1 MERVVAT
8 ESGLVGGRRGRG
20 KSITW
25 RGIPFAAPPLGENR
39 FRAPQPADQWRGVRE
54 CDAYGAALFQEK
66 YLTLTTPLKLQPMS
80 EDCLT
85 LNVFSPDSVPSA
97 PRPVMVFIHGGR
109 FLMGMAATPI
119 YDGTHL
125 ARNQD
130 VVVVTI
136 QYRFGPFGFLDLT
149 DYATPDRPFETNLGL
164 RDQIAALDWV
174 RRNIAAFG
182 GDPGNVTVFGESA
195 GGTSVTALLAAP
207 AAKGLF
213 TGAIAESPAPEL
225 VVEQDTARIIAA
237 EFLRLLDDP
246 ARVPGAPHDGRPFPA
261 EQARRLLSRA
271 SGRTIH
277 ETGKKLMDYAQKVD
291 IGVFLPL
298 APIVG
303 DDILPQS
310 PLQAACAGVTH
321 PIPLI
326 IGNNREEGALFSRFF
341 DLTPAV
347 EKTVHKLAGTE
358 GGDAIRAVYSAE
370 KGDRSRLAGD
380 FLFWGPTS
388 VFVDGHSAV
397 APTFHYRYD
406 YVTRLLK
413 ASGFGATH
421 TTEMLAVFG
430 SLKTYVAGFLA
441 IADWR
446 SVSRLV
452 GEVQGRWGGF
462 ARHRDPGRDW
472 PAYTTTDRQV
482 MIIDDPSRVDA
493 DPDAGRREVWQ
504 RLHSS
509 DVPG

>member
-1 MERVVAT
+1 
-8 ESGLVGGRRGRG
+8 
-20 KSITW
+20 
-25 RGIPFAAPPLGENR
+25 
-39 FRAPQPADQWRGVRE
+39 FRAPQPAEQWRGVRE

-97 PRPVMVFIHGGR
+97 PRPVMVFIHGGG

-125 ARNQD
+125 ARSQD

-149 DYATPDRPFETNLGL
+149 DYATVDRPFETNLGL

-195 GGTSVTALLAAP
+195 GGTSVVALLASP

-213 TGAIAESPAPEL
+213 AGAIAESPAPEL
-225 VVEQDTARIIAA
+225 VVEKDTARTIAA

-246 ARVPGAPHDGRPFPA
+246 ARLPGAPHDGRPFHV

-271 SGRTIH
+271 SGRAIH

-291 IGVFLPL
+291 VGVFLPL

-310 PLQAACAGVTH
+310 PLQAARAGATH

-347 EKTVHKLAGTE
+347 EKTVRNLAGTE
-358 GGDAIRAVYSAE
+358 GGDAIRAVYTTA
-370 KGDRSRLAGD
+370 KGDKSRLSGD

-462 ARHRDPGRDW
+462 ARHRNPGRDW

-509 DVPG
+509 PRDDQRAPKAGHPAG

>member
-1 MERVVAT
+1 MERVIAT

-20 KSITW
+20 RSISW
-25 RGIPFAAPPLGENR
+25 RGIPFAAPPLGDKR
-39 FRAPQPADQWRGVRE
+39 FRAPQPPEAWRGVRE
-54 CDAYGAALFQEK
+54 CDSFGDALIQEK

-97 PRPVMVFIHGGR
+97 PRPVMVFVHGGG

-136 QYRFGPFGFLDLT
+136 QYRFGPFGFLDVT
-149 DYATPDRPFETNLGL
+149 EYADPEHPFETNLGL
-164 RDQIAALDWV
+164 RDQIAALEWV
-174 RRNIAAFG
+174 QRNIAAFG
-182 GDPGNVTVFGESA
+182 GDADNVTVFGESA
-195 GGTSVTALLAAP
+195 GGSSVLALLAVP

-213 TGAIAESPAPEL
+213 AAAIAESPAPEL
-225 VVEQDTARIIAA
+225 VVEQDTARIIAD

-246 ARVPGAPHDGRPFPA
+246 FRAPGAPHDGHPFPA
-261 EQARRLLSRA
+261 RQARRLLSRA
-271 SGRTIH
+271 SGHAIH
-277 ETGKKLMDYAQKVD
+277 QAGKKLMDYSMKVD
-291 IGVFLPL
+291 VGVFLPM
-298 APIVG
+298 APIIG

-310 PLQAACAGVTH
+310 PLQAARAGVTH
-321 PIPLI
+321 PIPLVV
-326 IGNNREEGALFSRFF
+326 GNNREEGALFARFF

-347 EKTVHKLAGTE
+347 EKTVHKLAGTA
-358 GGDAIRAVYSAE
+358 GGEAIRAVYGEE
-370 KGDRSRLAGD
+370 KADKSRLSGD

-397 APTFHYRYD
+397 APTYHYRYD

-452 GEVQGRWGGF
+452 AEVQGRWGGF
-462 ARHRDPGRDW
+462 ARHRDPGSDW
-472 PAYTTTDRQV
+472 PAYTTADRRV
-482 MIIDDPSRVDA
+482 LIIDDPSRVDT
-493 DPDAGRREVWQ
+493 DPDARRREVWQ
-504 RLHSS
+504 RLHSTELS
-509 DVPG
+509 G

>member
-1 MERVVAT
+1 MERVIAT
-8 ESGLVGGRRGRG
+8 DAGLVGGRRGRG
-20 KSITW
+20 RSISW

-39 FRAPQPADQWRGVRE
+39 FRAPQPAPPWRGVRE
-54 CDAYGAALFQEK
+54 CDEYGAALIQEK

-85 LNVFSPDSVPSA
+85 LNVFSRDSVPSA
-97 PRPVMVFIHGGR
+97 LRPVMVFIHGGG

-125 ARNQD
+125 ARTQD

-136 QYRFGPFGFLDLT
+136 QYRFGPFGLLDLS
-149 DYATPDRPFETNLGL
+149 DYATAEQPFETNLGL
-164 RDQIAALDWV
+164 RDQIAALRWV

-182 GDPGNVTVFGESA
+182 GDPDNVTVFGESA
-195 GGTSVTALLAAP
+195 GGTSVLALLASP

-213 TGAIAESPAPEL
+213 AAAIAESPAPEL
-225 VVEQDTARIIAA
+225 IVDRATARVIAD

-246 ARVPGAPHDGRPFPA
+246 ARKPGAPHGAGPFPGGR
-261 EQARRLLSRA
+261 ARELLARA
-271 SGRTIH
+271 SGDDIH
-277 ETGKKLMDYAQKVD
+277 GAGKKLMDFAQKTD

-310 PLQAACAGVTH
+310 PLRAAHAGTTH
-321 PIPLI
+321 PVPLI

-347 EKTVHKLAGTE
+347 EKTVRALAGTD
-358 GGDAIRAVYSAE
+358 GDEAIRGVYRDH
-370 KGDRSRLAGD
+370 KRDRSRLSGD

-397 APTFHYRYD
+397 AATYHYRYD

-452 GEVQGRWGGF
+452 GEVQGRWAGF
-462 ARHRDPGRDW
+462 ARHRNPGTDW
-472 PAYTTTDRQV
+472 PAYTTDDRQV
-482 MIIDDPSRVDA
+482 LIIDDPSRVDT
-493 DPDAGRREVWQ
+493 DPDAGRREVWR
-504 RLHSS
+504 RLHSAA
-509 DVPG
+509 VG